1 MLATARMALRHKEII
16 LRSMQCSRVGQCG
29 LSLCH
34 SLTGPCIT
42 CILYGR
48 RYLPGISPA
57 QPGLKI
63 AFQRA
68 NLLSQFPDA
77 FQPYLHFGVTLQQ
90 PLKGTL
96 FRFPLR

>member
-1 MLATARMALRHKEII
+1 M
-16 LRSMQCSRVGQCG
+16 SRC
-29 LSLCH
+29 
-34 SLTGPCIT
+34 
-42 CILYGR
+42 

-96 FRFPLR
+96 FRFPLRCECCAAWLLLPWLSLLRKLWLVPYTPYRQAYDS

>member
-1 MLATARMALRHKEII
+1 M
-16 LRSMQCSRVGQCG
+16 C
-29 LSLCH
+29 LSLSQVLSGLH
-34 SLTGPCIT
+34 IT
-42 CILYGR
+42 CIAFWS